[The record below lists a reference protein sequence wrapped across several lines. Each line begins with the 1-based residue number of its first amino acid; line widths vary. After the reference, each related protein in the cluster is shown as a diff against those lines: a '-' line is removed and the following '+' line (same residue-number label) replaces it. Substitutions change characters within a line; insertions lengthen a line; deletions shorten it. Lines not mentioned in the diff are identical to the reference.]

1 MDYLTGQKLIKQKQF
16 GKALKI
22 FLDLLKNGN
31 KEIGVLFY
39 LGRIY
44 SEFGDYKKSISYY
57 EKCLTID
64 PNSIN
69 TLFNLAILKH
79 NIGEINSAQ
88 KIYIKLINLNK
99 NNIPSY
105 FGLYT
110 LNQSFISD
118 KYYQNMIELLESDEI
133 NIYEKS
139 LINYLLSKKEKNNN
153 NYQKEIEY
161 LDNFHSMCFKSNFEY
176 NNQSEFYYKKIISKF
191 YNKIEFDNININNKK
206 HNSPL
211 FIIGLPRSGSTLI
224 ESILTSEDLEI
235 KSFGESNF
243 INMSILQ
250 QIGSE
255 IYNKDFI
262 LENFK
267 FKIDFKK
274 IYNSVLER
282 YSQSSFDNDKK
293 LNLFI
298 DKSLEN
304 FHNIEIILKIFPKA
318 KFLHTFRN
326 SKDAVISIYQ
336 SMLSELSWTHKIE
349 DILDY
354 VDSYKNIIN
363 YFKKKYPEKIM
374 DIDLEELT
382 TESEK
387 ISKKIFNFC
396 ELKWTSRVL
405 DFYKRD
411 NLFSKTISSTQIRKK
426 ISSYNKFKYKEYFY
440 LLEKFKNKYPWVDV
454 KN

>member
-1 MDYLTGQKLIKQKQF
+1 MDYLTGQKLVKQKQF

-31 KEIGVLFY
+31 KEIGVFFY

-44 SEFGDYKKSISYY
+44 SEFGDYKKSKIYY

-88 KIYIKLINLNK
+88 KIYLKLINLNK
-99 NNIPSY
+99 NNISSY

-110 LNQSFISD
+110 LNQSFVSD
-118 KYYQNMIELLESDEI
+118 KHYQNMIELLESDQI

-139 LINYLLSKKEKNNN
+139 LINFILSKKEKKNN

-161 LDNFHSMCFKSNFEY
+161 LENFHSMCYKSNFEY

-191 YNKIEFDNININNKK
+191 YNKIEFDNININNKN
-206 HNSPL
+206 HYSPL

-224 ESILTSEDLEI
+224 ESILTSGDLEI

-250 QIGSE
+250 QIGLK
-255 IYNKDFI
+255 IYNKDFV

-267 FKIDFKK
+267 FKINFKK
-274 IYNSVLER
+274 IYDSVLEK
-282 YSQSSFDNDKK
+282 YYQSTLDNDKN
-293 LNLFI
+293 LNLFV

-326 SKDAVISIYQ
+326 SKDATISIYQ

-363 YFKKKYPEKIM
+363 YFKKKYPDKIM

-396 ELKWTSRVL
+396 ELEWTSKVL
-405 DFYKRD
+405 NFYKRD

-426 ISSYNKFKYKEYFY
+426 ISSYDKFKYKEYFY
-440 LLEKFKNKYPWVDV
+440 LLEKFKNKYPWIDA

>member
-1 MDYLTGQKLIKQKQF
+1 MNYLTGQKLVKQKQF

-31 KEIGVLFY
+31 KEIGVFFY

-99 NNIPSY
+99 NNISSY

-110 LNQSFISD
+110 LNPSFISE
-118 KYYQNMIELLESDEI
+118 KYYQNMIELLESGEI
-133 NIYEKS
+133 SIYEKS
-139 LINYLLSKKEKNNN
+139 LINFLLSKKEKKDN

-161 LDNFHSMCFKSNFEY
+161 LDNFHSMCFKSNFDY

-191 YNKIEFDNININNKK
+191 YNKIEFDNININNKN
-206 HNSPL
+206 HYSPL

-224 ESILTSEDLEI
+224 ESILTSGDLEI

-262 LENFK
+262 LENFE

-274 IYNSVLER
+274 IYDSIVEK

-354 VDSYKNIIN
+354 VASYKNIIN
-363 YFKKKYPEKIM
+363 YFKKKYPDKIM

-382 TESEK
+382 TGSEK

-396 ELKWTSRVL
+396 ELKWNSQVL

-426 ISSYNKFKYKEYFY
+426 IYSYDKFKYKDYFY
-440 LLEKFKNKYPWVDV
+440 LLEKFKNEYPWMEV